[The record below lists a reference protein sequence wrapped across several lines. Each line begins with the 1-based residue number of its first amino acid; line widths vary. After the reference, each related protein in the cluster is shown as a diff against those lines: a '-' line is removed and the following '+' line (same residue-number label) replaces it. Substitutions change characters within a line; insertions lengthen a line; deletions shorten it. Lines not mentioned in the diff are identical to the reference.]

1 MCSIAFAALAHLTR
15 GTQIPIA
22 ERAARC
28 GPADEHKSRFPPL
41 EVFVRRPPKF
51 AARSDAAGIRKPSQT
66 TTSPRSPLCLLPPAA
81 DISFIGLMCENCHGT
96 KPLAR

>member
-51 AARSDAAGIRKPSQT
+51 AARSDAAGIRKPSHEQT
-66 TTSPRSPLCLLPPAA
+66 NSTRANVVRSTSVTGTHPRSHPVGKSDP
-81 DISFIGLMCENCHGT
+81 G
-96 KPLAR
+96 R